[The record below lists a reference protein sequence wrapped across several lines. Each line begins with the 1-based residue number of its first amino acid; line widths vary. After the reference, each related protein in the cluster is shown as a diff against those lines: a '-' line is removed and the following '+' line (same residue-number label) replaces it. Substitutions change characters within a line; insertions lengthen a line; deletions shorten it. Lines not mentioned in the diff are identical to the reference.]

1 MNTKRLDT
9 ISGKYDTAINEAAE
23 LLKNGGIVAIPTET
37 VYGLA
42 ASAFSG
48 EAIKKVF
55 IAKGRPQDNPLIVH
69 ISDIDMLKKV
79 AREIPEKAIECAKRF
94 WPGPFTMV
102 LKKSENIAE
111 SVSAGLDTVAVRMPS
126 DKTARDIIKKSG
138 LPLAAPSAN
147 LSGSPSPT
155 TAKHTLLDLDGR
167 VDAVVL
173 GGDCEVGVESTVVAL
188 FGDTPRLLRPGAVTV
203 EQLREILPDLI
214 VDKAVLNEA
223 KSGEKVAS
231 PGMKYKHY
239 APKTEAFLVEGGKLA
254 FADFVNKQT
263 NAAALCFQEEL
274 DLIKIKK
281 LSYGKQKDHKTLAQ
295 NVFTKLRD
303 ADLLGV
309 EKIYIHAP
317 SKDGIGLAVYNRL
330 IRAAAFNVINLNGLI
345 IGLTGPTGSGKSTA
359 SSLAAQ
365 KDINVIDCDKLAR
378 VAVEKGTEGL
388 KALVKNFGNEILN
401 EDGTLN
407 RKALARI
414 AFSSPEKTEILNKTL
429 LPHIARLVEDNI
441 VKEKLNILDA
451 PTLFESGIDKICD
464 KTVAVLAE
472 KEVRLERI
480 TSRDNISGDDALL
493 RISAGKP
500 DEFYIQ
506 NADVCIYNN
515 ANKDEFISSFNTFLE
530 NTIGGK

>member
-1 MNTKRLDT
+1 MNTKRLD
-9 ISGKYDTAINEAAE
+9 IINGNYEKAINEAAE

-42 ASAFSG
+42 ASAFSD

-69 ISDIDMLKKV
+69 ISDIDMLKLV

-111 SVSAGLDTVAVRMPS
+111 SVSAGLRTVAVRMPS

-155 TAKHTLLDLDGR
+155 TAYHTLSDLDTR
-167 VDAVVL
+167 VDAVVM

-188 FGDTPRLLRPGAVTV
+188 FGDQPRLLRPGAVTV
-203 EQLREILPDLI
+203 ESLKEILPDLI
-214 VDKAVLNEA
+214 VDKAVLSEA

-254 FADFVNKQT
+254 FADFVNAQKD
-263 NAAALCFQEEL
+263 AAALCFDEEL
-274 DLIKIKK
+274 ALIKIKK
-281 LSYGKQKDHKTLAQ
+281 LSYGDEKDPKTLAR
-295 NVFTKLRD
+295 NIFTRLRE
-303 ADLLGV
+303 ADLLNV
-309 EKIYIHAP
+309 QKIYIHAP

-330 IRAAAFNVINLNGLI
+330 IRAAAFKIIILKGLV
-345 IGLTGPTGSGKSTA
+345 IGLTGPTGSGKSMA
-359 SSLAAQ
+359 SNLAQ
-365 KDINVIDCDKLAR
+365 EKEINVIDCDKLAR

-388 KALVKNFGNEILN
+388 NALCKVFGNGILN
-401 EDGTLN
+401 SDGTLN
-407 RKALARI
+407 RKSLAKI
-414 AFSSPEKTEILNKTL
+414 AFSSPENTEILNKTL

-441 VKEKLNILDA
+441 VMERINILDA

-464 KTVAVLAE
+464 KTVAVLAD
-472 KEVRLERI
+472 KETRLARI
-480 TSRDNISGDDALL
+480 TSRDNISTEEALL

-500 DEFYIQ
+500 DQFYIK
-506 NADVCIYNN
+506 NADSVIYNN
-515 ANKDEFISSFNTFLE
+515 AEKEKFLSEFNAFLE
-530 NTIGGK
+530 TVIGG